1 MKKYFFIFLFSIIL
15 SIPLFSEGNDSICDK
30 VFILIYNEKFN
41 EAHTEIS
48 ANRSKVGN
56 FYADI
61 LIIDLLWWE
70 MVLSEQNKD
79 KQKEFISFLDH
90 FDETNEN
97 SSEQKFRQLIK
108 NTYKMR
114 YELMQFNFIRAIY
127 IQARIKIL
135 LDEIASEKLNI
146 TGTPMKLIAL
156 YSALFHYSDN
166 LINPLF
172 SKTRRETRINAL
184 KQIESFTIDKDLIVR
199 TYSLYFLGKIY
210 LDIEKER
217 NKGLNCFTILSQN
230 FPGNAYFKEVAHN
243 YN

>member
-1 MKKYFFIFLFSIIL
+1 M
-15 SIPLFSEGNDSICDK
+15 
-30 VFILIYNEKFN
+30 V
-41 EAHTEIS
+41 
-48 ANRSKVGN
+48 
-56 FYADI
+56 
-61 LIIDLLWWE
+61 E

-166 LINPLF
+166 LINPY
-172 SKTRRETRINAL
+172 SA
-184 KQIESFTIDKDLIVR
+184 KQG
-199 TYSLYFLGKIY
+199 GKQ
-210 LDIEKER
+210 E
-217 NKGLNCFTILSQN
+217 
-230 FPGNAYFKEVAHN
+230 
-243 YN
+243 